1 MMPIKLKTIVHLV
14 IIGLLLLIISKLWSR
29 PSQFLLHPRDLM
41 TSGGTGQDPSALFR
55 MKPDLNCVPGPAAR
69 SSYYTMGLT
78 PGGLCN
84 DGNWVHDQQ
93 RKFTISS
100 GVGGSLLD
108 N

>member
-1 MMPIKLKTIVHLV
+1 MPIKLKTVVHLV
-14 IIGLLLLIISKLWSR
+14 IIGLLLLIISKVWSR
-29 PSQFLLHPRDLM
+29 PSPFLLHPRDLM

-55 MKPDLNCVPGPAAR
+55 MKPDLNCVPGPSVR

-93 RKFTISS
+93 RKFRIDQ